1 MRIKNDN
8 NRSPRLA
15 DIIEQKVHYK
25 RMPYMDA
32 VIEYCQEQ
40 DEDIEDVA
48 KKLNKAIRENIA
60 LEAQE
65 LHFIPKNGA
74 LPL

>member
-1 MRIKNDN
+1 
-8 NRSPRLA
+8 
-15 DIIEQKVHYK
+15 
-25 RMPYMDA
+25 MPYMDA

-48 KKLNKAIRENIA
+48 KKLNKAIREHIA

>member
-48 KKLNKAIRENIA
+48 KDTQGITDNITTS
-60 LEAQE
+60 
-65 LHFIPKNGA
+65 KVN
-74 LPL
+74 